1 MQVIDQIFQL
11 FEQHGDEH
19 YVADLVT
26 PREHALQAAALAEAE
41 SAPAAMIAAAL
52 LHDIGHLLRREGI
65 NADTDDRHEEVAKEW
80 LSQHFGPDVT
90 EPVRLHVYAKR
101 YLCAIDKHYT
111 DQLSP
116 ASVRS
121 LALQGGP
128 LTSDEVDAFE
138 VHPFREEAVWL
149 RRVDDRAK
157 VPGASVPGLEHFREP
172 LEEVL
177 PALED

>member
-26 PREHALQAAALAEAE
+26 QRAHALQAAALAEAE
-41 SAPAAMIAAAL
+41 SAPTAMVAAAL

-65 NADTDDRHEEVAKEW
+65 AEDVDDHHEELGKTW
-80 LSQHFGPDVT
+80 LSEHFGPDVT

-101 YLCAIDKHYT
+101 YLCAVDKHYF

-128 LTSDEVDAFE
+128 LTEKEVDAFE

-157 VPGASVPGLEHFREP
+157 VPGLTVPDLEHFRER

-177 PALED
+177 PALEG